1 MIWETAKNRTSG
13 DFEQTMNSTG
23 STIEE
28 VYIGADQK
36 ATAQFRVNI
45 LGMKS
50 PNIDINKLF
59 WCEIDCSI
67 RLLFGKK

>member
-50 PNIDINKLF
+50 PNIDINKLL
-59 WCEIDCSI
+59 WCEIDCNI
-67 RLLFGKK
+67 RLLFGKE

>member
-13 DFEQTMNSTG
+13 DLNQNMNYTEA
-23 STIEE
+23 IEE

-50 PNIDINKLF
+50 
-59 WCEIDCSI
+59 
-67 RLLFGKK
+67 LL

>member
-1 MIWETAKNRTSG
+1 
-13 DFEQTMNSTG
+13 MNYTEA
-23 STIEE
+23 IEE

-50 PNIDINKLF
+50 
-59 WCEIDCSI
+59 
-67 RLLFGKK
+67 LL